1 MRKLSLP
8 DKAYG
13 NLLKFI
19 LDENITDINWSQGL
33 WVNDLNKGRYKIK
46 GFTLDDNFIQ
56 QFYTRISNLMNVQFN
71 KNNPLLEAETDNL
84 RISILHDS
92 VTNTGISISIRKTPA
107 VRRINRDSIVKDDY
121 CNGDIDTFM
130 ENAIRAHCTV
140 VVGGLP
146 GVGKTEYVKYLTQ
159 FIPAYERVYTI
170 EDNLELRYSA
180 INPGKDCVE
189 IKISDTF
196 GYSEALKASK
206 RQLPTW
212 VLLAEARGEEVRFL
226 MENISAG
233 VHCLTTVHLD
243 DVSKL
248 PDRLRNMGQTINE
261 NDVYSFIDI
270 GVQIR
275 SVVKE
280 GEKIKRK
287 VAQVICL
294 SREDEKNG
302 KTMKGLPISERPY
315 EKVLEKGPVSLSD
328 AELLSVILRSGT
340 KNIPVRDMAEEILNA
355 GNPPG
360 LAGLLHGT
368 VEDYK
373 EIRGVGE
380 VKAIQLACIGELSAR
395 IWKAAASEKTIV
407 FDAPSKVAAFY
418 MEEMRHLEQEN
429 LKLLLLNTK
438 NILLRDITVS
448 RGTVNASCATPR
460 EIYIEALRFRACGII
475 LLHNHPSGDPE
486 PSRSDRLLTC
496 RIREAGEVV
505 GITLIDHLIIGDR
518 RYLSFRR
525 EKLI

>member
-121 CNGDIDTFM
+121 CNGDIDTDTFM

-302 KTMKGLPISERPY
+302 KTMIYEDGKILTKDLPLDIKRKFE
-315 EKVLEKGPVSLSD
+315 
-328 AELLSVILRSGT
+328 
-340 KNIPVRDMAEEILNA
+340 
-355 GNPPG
+355 
-360 LAGLLHGT
+360 LAGIKNPFL
-368 VEDYK
+368 K
-373 EIRGVGE
+373 EN
-380 VKAIQLACIGELSAR
+380 
-395 IWKAAASEKTIV
+395 
-407 FDAPSKVAAFY
+407 
-418 MEEMRHLEQEN
+418 EE
-429 LKLLLLNTK
+429 
-438 NILLRDITVS
+438 
-448 RGTVNASCATPR
+448 
-460 EIYIEALRFRACGII
+460 
-475 LLHNHPSGDPE
+475 
-486 PSRSDRLLTC
+486 
-496 RIREAGEVV
+496 
-505 GITLIDHLIIGDR
+505 
-518 RYLSFRR
+518 
-525 EKLI
+525 

>member
-8 DKAYG
+8 DKAFG

-121 CNGDIDTFM
+121 CNADIDTFI

-180 INPGKDCVE
+180 INP
-189 IKISDTF
+189 F

-302 KTMKGLPISERPY
+302 KTMIYEDGKILTKDLPLDIKRKFE
-315 EKVLEKGPVSLSD
+315 
-328 AELLSVILRSGT
+328 
-340 KNIPVRDMAEEILNA
+340 
-355 GNPPG
+355 
-360 LAGLLHGT
+360 LAGIKNPFL
-368 VEDYK
+368 K
-373 EIRGVGE
+373 EN
-380 VKAIQLACIGELSAR
+380 
-395 IWKAAASEKTIV
+395 
-407 FDAPSKVAAFY
+407 
-418 MEEMRHLEQEN
+418 EE
-429 LKLLLLNTK
+429 
-438 NILLRDITVS
+438 
-448 RGTVNASCATPR
+448 
-460 EIYIEALRFRACGII
+460 
-475 LLHNHPSGDPE
+475 
-486 PSRSDRLLTC
+486 
-496 RIREAGEVV
+496 
-505 GITLIDHLIIGDR
+505 
-518 RYLSFRR
+518 
-525 EKLI
+525 

>member
-8 DKAYG
+8 DKAFG

-33 WVNDLNKGRYKIK
+33 WVNDLNKGRYIK

-121 CNGDIDTFM
+121 CNGDIDTFI

-302 KTMKGLPISERPY
+302 KTMIYEDGKILTKDLPLDIKRKFE
-315 EKVLEKGPVSLSD
+315 
-328 AELLSVILRSGT
+328 
-340 KNIPVRDMAEEILNA
+340 
-355 GNPPG
+355 
-360 LAGLLHGT
+360 LAGIKNPFL
-368 VEDYK
+368 K
-373 EIRGVGE
+373 EN
-380 VKAIQLACIGELSAR
+380 
-395 IWKAAASEKTIV
+395 
-407 FDAPSKVAAFY
+407 
-418 MEEMRHLEQEN
+418 EE
-429 LKLLLLNTK
+429 
-438 NILLRDITVS
+438 
-448 RGTVNASCATPR
+448 
-460 EIYIEALRFRACGII
+460 
-475 LLHNHPSGDPE
+475 
-486 PSRSDRLLTC
+486 
-496 RIREAGEVV
+496 
-505 GITLIDHLIIGDR
+505 
-518 RYLSFRR
+518 
-525 EKLI
+525 